1 MENTKQRV
9 LAYSKAKLIGTD
21 TLSTVSG
28 GKHDTARG
36 TLKAS
41 AANQYSGDVITDA
54 YLDCQ

>member
-21 TLSTVSG
+21 TLSTDSG
-28 GKHDTARG
+28 GKHDTARE

-41 AANQYSGDVITDA
+41 AANQYSVDVNVDINM
-54 YLDCQ
+54 DCQ